1 MVGIMKELSVN
12 SFRANLKSSVEDVIN
27 NHEPLKVNRRE
38 GKEFVVISFEDW
50 QREQETLYV
59 LQNSSLMKQISE
71 SIKTYNIG
79 KGYKPT
85 EEQLN
90 EINNI

>member
-1 MVGIMKELSVN
+1 MKELSVN
-12 SFRANLKSSVEDVIN
+12 TFRANLRSSVEDVIN
-27 NHEPLKVNRRE
+27 NHEPLKVTRRE

-59 LQNSSLMKQISE
+59 LQNTSLMKQIS
-71 SIKTYNIG
+71 SSMQTHNTN

-85 EEQLN
+85 KVELD
-90 EINNI
+90 EIYNI